1 MSIRECSEAS
11 RCFAETA
18 SFIVF
23 SSNIFAVLGLRS
35 LYFLLADLMGK
46 FHYLKYGLG
55 LVLAFV
61 GLKMLL
67 SEWWHMPITLSLGVI
82 LALLGGAVLAS
93 WLFPP
98 KVPLELPSAGEDQQ

>member
-1 MSIRECSEAS
+1 MVATNSVAERTGHGSAGTS
-11 RCFAETA
+11 VFAM
-18 SFIVF
+18 
-23 SSNIFAVLGLRS
+23 LGLRS
-35 LYFLLADLMGK
+35 LYLLLADLMGK

-67 SEWWHMPITLSLGVI
+67 SEWWHMPIALSLGVI
-82 LALLGGAVLAS
+82 LALLSGAVLAS

-98 KVPLELPSAGEDQQ
+98 KTPPELPSAGEDQQ